1 MADPQN
7 PQNKIQ
13 PRDIV
18 KEMRESY
25 LDYAMSVIVSR
36 ALPDIRDGLKP
47 VHRRI
52 LYTMHE
58 MGLTSGAKFRKSAA
72 ITGDVMGK
80 FHPHGDAAI
89 YDTMVRMAQP
99 WAMRY
104 PLVDGQGNFGS
115 IDGDS
120 AAAHRYTEA
129 RMTAI
134 SAEILKDIEK
144 ETVDFQPT
152 YDGTRLEPKLLP
164 SAVPQLLLNGSL
176 GIAVGMATNIPPH
189 NLVEVVEA
197 TKYLIDKPKA
207 TTEDLVKF
215 IQGPDFP
222 TGGLIFSKNDIRQAY
237 ATGRGGVV
245 NRGEAEIAEK
255 KQGQF
260 QILISSIPYQVNK
273 SELIIK
279 IAELVREKKIEG
291 IRDVRDESDKEGLS
305 IVIDL
310 KQDASAQKVL
320 NNLYKHTDLEKIFH
334 FNMLALVDGIQPQIL
349 PLKSFLEKF
358 IEHRQVIVERR
369 SRFDLKKAEDRVHI
383 LEGLSR
389 ALDRID
395 AVIKVIKSS
404 SDRDTAKKNLIKK
417 FSFSVMQSDAILD
430 MRLSALANLE
440 RQKITDELKEKEK
453 LIRDL
458 KALLK
463 DQKRVL
469 EVIKKELDDIKNKYG
484 DERRTKVVAG
494 AATSFKA
501 EDLIPE
507 AEQVM
512 VLTKGGY
519 IKRVNPEEYRLQ
531 KRGGKGLIGTEVK
544 EEDVV
549 SIFLSANT
557 HDDLLFFSSLGKV
570 YQTKMYDVPEGR
582 RTSKGKSVL
591 NVLPL
596 SAEEEIT
603 SVLAV
608 PKVKKGEK
616 VFLVM
621 ITALGIIKKAE
632 PQHFE
637 GVRRSGIIAIRL
649 QKGDA
654 LKWVRIAEKGDHVVL
669 ATKLGK
675 AIRFKESD
683 TRPMGRNAAGVRAM
697 RIGKKDE
704 LIGADVIS
712 AQEKNA
718 HLLVMSSGG
727 FGKKTNVKHYRLQ
740 RRAGSGIKTA
750 KVTDKTGHL
759 VSAKVVEP
767 ELEELIAISKKGQVI
782 RTTLSSIPE
791 LGRDTQGVRIM
802 RLASG
807 DAIASLTCL

>member
-1 MADPQN
+1 MAENDKNRIIPQ
-7 PQNKIQ
+7 
-13 PRDIV
+13 DIV
-18 KEMRESY
+18 KEMRDSY

-36 ALPDIRDGLKP
+36 ALPDVRDGLKP

-80 FHPHGDAAI
+80 YHPHGDTAI
-89 YDTMVRMAQP
+89 YDTMVRLAQP
-99 WAMRY
+99 WNMRY
-104 PLVDGQGNFGS
+104 PLIDGQGNFGS

-144 ETVDFQPT
+144 NTVDFQPT
-152 YDGTRLEPKLLP
+152 YDGTRTEPKLLP
-164 SAVPQLLLNGSL
+164 SAIPQLLLNGSL

-189 NLVEVVEA
+189 NLNEVIDA
-197 TKYLIDKPKA
+197 TAHLIDHPKA

-215 IQGPDFP
+215 VQGPDFP
-222 TGGLIFSKNDIRQAY
+222 TGGLIFNKNEIHQAY

-245 NRGEAEIAEK
+245 NRGEAEIVEK
-255 KQGQF
+255 KPGQY
-260 QILISSIPYQVNK
+260 QILIGSIPYQVNK

-310 KQDASAQKVL
+310 KQDAFPQKIL
-320 NNLYKHTDLEKIFH
+320 NNLYKHTDLERTYH

-349 PLKSFLEKF
+349 SLKGFLEKF
-358 IEHRQVIVERR
+358 IEHRQIVVERR
-369 SRFDLKKAEDRVHI
+369 TKFDLKKAEEREHI
-383 LEGLSR
+383 LEGLKK
-389 ALDRID
+389 ALDHID
-395 AVIKVIKSS
+395 AVIKTIKNSA
-404 SDRDTAKKNLIKK
+404 DRDTAKKNLIKK
-417 FSFSVMQSDAILD
+417 FSFSERQTDAILD

-440 RQKITDELKEKEK
+440 RQKITEELKEKQK

-463 DQKRVL
+463 DTKKIL
-469 EVIKKELDDIKNKYG
+469 EVIKKELGEIKNKYG
-484 DERRTKVVAG
+484 DERKTKVVHH
-494 AATSFKA
+494 AAKSFKA

-519 IKRVNPEEYRLQ
+519 AKRVNPEEYRLQ
-531 KRGGKGLIGTEVK
+531 KRGGKGLIGADVK

-570 YQTKMYDVPEGR
+570 YQTKMYDVPEGK
-582 RTSKGKSVL
+582 RTAKGKSVL
-591 NVLPL
+591 NILPL
-596 SAEEEIT
+596 ALGEEIT

-608 PKVKKGEK
+608 PKAKKGEK

-621 ITALGIIKKAE
+621 ITALGIIKKVE
-632 PQHFE
+632 PHNFE

-654 LKWVRIAEKGDHVVL
+654 LKWVRLAEKGDHVIL
-669 ATKLGK
+669 ATKRGK

-683 TRPMGRNAAGVRAM
+683 ARPMGRNAAGVRAM
-697 RIGKKDE
+697 RVGKKDE

-718 HLLVMSSGG
+718 HLLVMSSEG
-727 FGKKTNVKHYRLQ
+727 FGKKTNVKNYRLQ
-740 RRAGSGIKTA
+740 RRGGTGIKTA
-750 KVTDKTGHL
+750 KVTDKTGPV
-759 VSAKVVEP
+759 VSAKVVYP
-767 ELEELIAISKKGQVI
+767 ELEELIAISQKGQVI
-782 RTTLSSIPE
+782 RTELKTIPE

-802 RLASG
+802 RLDAK

>member
-1 MADPQN
+1 MEEPIK
-7 PQNKIQ
+7 NKIA

-18 KEMRESY
+18 REMRDSY

-36 ALPDIRDGLKP
+36 ALPDVRDGLKP

-80 FHPHGDAAI
+80 YHPHGDTAI
-89 YDTMVRMAQP
+89 YDTLVRMAQP

-104 PLVDGQGNFGS
+104 PLIDGQGNFGN

-144 ETVDFQPT
+144 NTVDFQPT
-152 YDGTRLEPKLLP
+152 YDGTRQEPKLLP
-164 SAVPQLLLNGSL
+164 SAIPQLLLNGSL

-189 NLVEVVEA
+189 NLNEVVNA
-197 TKYLIDKPKA
+197 TQHLIDHPKA

-215 IQGPDFP
+215 VQGPDFP
-222 TGGLIFSKNDIRQAY
+222 TGGLIFNKNEIHQAY

-245 NRGEAEIAEK
+245 NRGDAEIVEK

-260 QILISSIPYQVNK
+260 QIIITSIPYQVNK

-291 IRDVRDESDKEGLS
+291 IRDVRDESDKEGLR
-305 IVIDL
+305 VAIDL
-310 KQDASAQKVL
+310 KQDAFAQKIL
-320 NNLYKHTDLEKIFH
+320 NNLYKHTDLERTYH

-349 PLKSFLEKF
+349 SLKTLLEKF
-358 IEHRQVIVERR
+358 VEHRQIVVERR
-369 SRFDLKKAEDRVHI
+369 TRFDLARAEDRVHI
-383 LEGLSR
+383 LEGLKK
-389 ALDRID
+389 ALDHID
-395 AVIKVIKSS
+395 AVIKTIKSS
-404 SDRDTAKKNLIKK
+404 ADRDAAKKNLIKK
-417 FSFSVMQSDAILD
+417 FSFSEKQTDAILE

-440 RQKITDELKEKEK
+440 RQKIADELKEKQK
-453 LIRDL
+453 LIHDL
-458 KALLK
+458 KSLLK
-463 DQKRVL
+463 DPKRIL
-469 EVIKKELDDIKNKYG
+469 EVIKKELEDIKNKYG
-484 DERRTKVVAG
+484 DERKTKVVLS
-494 AATSFKA
+494 AAKSFKA

-531 KRGGKGLIGTEVK
+531 KRGGKGLIGAEVK

-570 YQTKMYDVPEGR
+570 YQTKMYDVPEGKR
-582 RTSKGKSVL
+582 VSKGKSIL

-596 SAEEEIT
+596 SASEEIT

-608 PKVKKGEK
+608 PKTKKGEK

-621 ITALGIIKKAE
+621 ITALGIIKKVE

-637 GVRRSGIIAIRL
+637 GVRRSGIIAIKL
-649 QKGDA
+649 QKGDS
-654 LKWVRIAEKGDHVVL
+654 LRWVRLAAKGDHVML

-683 TRPMGRNAAGVRAM
+683 ARPMGRSAAGVHAM

-718 HLLVMSSGG
+718 HLLVMSSEG
-727 FGKKTNVKHYRLQ
+727 FGKKTNVKNYRLQ

-750 KVTDKTGHL
+750 KITSKTGPL
-759 VSAKVVEP
+759 VSAKIVYP
-767 ELEELIAISKKGQVI
+767 ELEELIAISKRGQVI
-782 RTTLSSIPE
+782 RTQLASIPE
-791 LGRDTQGVRIM
+791 HGRDTQGVRIM
-802 RLASG
+802 RLANK